1 MPLTPKP
8 LTVEALRTGLSAVAD
23 AMEAC
28 ADELNTADGKLGD
41 GDLGITMT
49 RASRGVAEALP
60 DLPDDLGQAFMK
72 CAQAVTK
79 AASSSYGTLMAT
91 GLMSAA
97 KATKGR
103 TEVPHTEVS
112 LLLDGALQA
121 MMARGKASLGD
132 KTVLDALV
140 EARDRSA
147 GLDDPAAVRDAVEGG
162 AQAAL
167 DAYRDKPNKVGRARI
182 WGEKS
187 VGLDDPGML
196 AFLRV
201 VQALPR

>member
-1 MPLTPKP
+1 MSLD
-8 LTVEALRTGLSAVAD
+8 VNAMRTGLAAIAE
-23 AMEAC
+23 AMPDC

-49 RASRGVAEALP
+49 RASRAVAEVLDELP
-60 DLPDDLGQAFMK
+60 EDLGQACMK
-72 CAQAVTK
+72 CAQAVIK
-79 AASSSYGTLMAT
+79 AASSSYGTLMGT

-97 KATKGR
+97 KALKGR
-103 TEVPHTEVS
+103 TQVPHTEVS

-121 MMARGKASLGD
+121 MQARGKANLGD
-132 KTVLDALV
+132 KTVLDALA

-147 GLDDPAAVRDAVEGG
+147 GLDDPAAVRDAVIAG

-167 DAYRDKPNKVGRARI
+167 DAYREKPNKIGRARI

>member
-1 MPLTPKP
+1 MT
-8 LTVEALRTGLSAVAD
+8 LTVKSLRVGLSAIAE
-23 AMEAC
+23 AMEGC

-49 RASRGVAEALP
+49 RAGRAVAEVLD

-72 CAQAVTK
+72 CAQAVIK
-79 AASSSYGTLMAT
+79 AASSSYGTLVGT

-97 KATKGR
+97 KALKGR
-103 TEVPHTEVS
+103 KEVPHTEMS
-112 LLLDGALQA
+112 ILLDGALQA
-121 MMARGKASLGD
+121 MQARGKANLGD
-132 KTVLDALV
+132 KTVLDALA
-140 EARDRSA
+140 EARDRSV
-147 GLDDPAAVRDAVEGG
+147 GLDDPAAIREAVVAG
-162 AQAAL
+162 AQAAM
-167 DAYRDKPNKVGRARI
+167 DTYRDKPNKIGRARI

-201 VQALPR
+201 VEALPR